1 LALKELGVTWHC
13 HTPSS
18 YSRLASEILSE
29 QSPVSGVEDH
39 SYFCG

>member
-13 HTPSS
+13 HTP
-18 YSRLASEILSE
+18 ASEILSE